1 MPQILIVEDDPLLAE
16 NLTSL
21 LSDELYSVIAAQNI
35 AEARSLNQAPDLILL
50 DWRLPDGRGIDY
62 LKELRTSDKSTP
74 VMMLTSK
81 SDIEDKVLGLEL
93 GANDYVTKPF
103 APKELLARVAVQ
115 LRSSKPSFENTN
127 SPLNFKELSLCISSR
142 TVSFQQ
148 KDVVLTK
155 LEFDLLKLLLQ
166 NPEKVFSRDELLNTV
181 WGFDSFPTTRT
192 VDMHIK
198 QLRQKTCNTYFK
210 TVHGIGYSMNFEN
223 S

>member
-1 MPQILIVEDDPLLAE
+1 MQQILIVEDDPLLSE
-16 NLTSL
+16 NLQSL
-21 LSDELYSVIAAQNI
+21 LSTEMYSVVAAQDLSQ
-35 AEARSLNQAPDLILL
+35 ARKLNKNLDLILL

-62 LKELRTSDKSTP
+62 LKELRADNVTTP
-74 VMMLTSK
+74 IVMLTSK
-81 SDIEDKVLGLEL
+81 SDLEDKVLGLEL
-93 GANDYVTKPF
+93 GANDYITKPF

-115 LRSSKPSFENTN
+115 LRSSKPSSKNVN
-127 SPLNFKELSLCISSR
+127 RPLNFRELSLCPSSR

-148 KDVVLTK
+148 RNVVLTK

-198 QLRQKTCNTYFK
+198 QLRQKTCGDYFK
-210 TVHGIGYSMNFEN
+210 TIHGIGYCINK
-223 S
+223 